1 MITKAFAVGLFST
14 NCYVSYC
21 EETREAVT
29 VDPGFDN
36 LVEAQSIISFINCNG
51 LKPKFIIDT
60 HGHPDHT
67 SGNEMIKKRFQV
79 PILIHEDDAY
89 MLGESGKDTASYFG
103 FSHISPQADV
113 CLHDGDSVKFGQVTL
128 KVLHTP
134 GHSRGSVV
142 LVGEKEAFSGDTLF
156 AGSIGRTDFPDSS
169 DCDMRLSL
177 EKLLHLPDTSVIYP
191 GHGPATTIGEEKRVN
206 PFLQEF
212 RFR

>member
-1 MITKAFAVGLFST
+1 MRTMPTCSENQAKTPPVTL
-14 NCYVSYC
+14 VS
-21 EETREAVT
+21 
-29 VDPGFDN
+29 P
-36 LVEAQSIISFINCNG
+36 ISRH
-51 LKPKFIIDT
+51 KQT
-60 HGHPDHT
+60 
-67 SGNEMIKKRFQV
+67 
-79 PILIHEDDAY
+79 
-89 MLGESGKDTASYFG
+89 
-103 FSHISPQADV
+103 V

-134 GHSRGSVV
+134 GHSRGSIV
-142 LVGEKEAFSGDTLF
+142 LFGEKEAFSGDTLF

-177 EKLLHLPDTSVIYP
+177 EKLLHLPDTFVIYP